1 MLNMSISGF
10 FANAAC
16 GPKAHSVTAPEYVQ
30 KGDMMKTYELTCAF
44 RMKAGQDV
52 AGIEA
57 VKQILAD
64 AQASIQS
71 EEDMG
76 DRELAYEVDNETRAR
91 YRLFIVDL
99 DQKSLLRVEE
109 LLKLRNEIL
118 RYMLVVRGS

>member
-1 MLNMSISGF
+1 
-10 FANAAC
+10 
-16 GPKAHSVTAPEYVQ
+16 
-30 KGDMMKTYELTCAF
+30 MKE
-44 RMKAGQDV
+44 GQDV

-91 YRLFIVDL
+91 YRLFIVEL
-99 DQKSLLRVEE
+99 DQKSLLKIED

-118 RYMLVVRGS
+118 RYMLVARGS